1 MLSAFGY
8 GLGAAAVRGLMAP
21 FVSRRVMGQENV
33 PRQGACIL
41 APNHISHFDPPLV
54 GISTGRQVDW
64 MAMQEL
70 FVNPV
75 SAAVL
80 RWIGSFPVGRG
91 ELDRAAVRTAI
102 ERLKAGRLV
111 GVFPEG
117 GIRTGPASVLE
128 GADLKPG
135 VAALSQIANAP
146 VLPCVVVGADAL
158 YGPGHWIP
166 LRRARVWIVFGKP
179 LAPPP
184 REGDKAAAREN
195 FEKALGESLREL
207 YRRAVREAPI
217 PHECLPQTP
226 QRRKGKE

>member
-8 GLGAAAVRGLMAP
+8 GLGASAVRAFLAP
-21 FVSRRVMGQENV
+21 FVSRRVIGRKNV
-33 PRQGACIL
+33 PRRGACIL
-41 APNHISHFDPPLV
+41 APNHISHFDPPLI

-70 FVNPV
+70 FVNPA

-91 ELDRAAVRTAI
+91 ELDRTAVRTAI

-117 GIRTGPASVLE
+117 GIRTGPESVLE

-135 VAALSQIANAP
+135 VAALSQIARAP

-158 YGPGHWIP
+158 YGPEYWIP
-166 LRRARVWIVFGKP
+166 LRRARAWIVFGELLP
-179 LAPPP
+179 PPP
-184 REGDKAAAREN
+184 REGDKAVAREN
-195 FEKALGESLREL
+195 FEKALGESMREL
-207 YRRAVREAPI
+207 YRRAVRDAAI
-217 PHECLPQTP
+217 PPECLPQTP